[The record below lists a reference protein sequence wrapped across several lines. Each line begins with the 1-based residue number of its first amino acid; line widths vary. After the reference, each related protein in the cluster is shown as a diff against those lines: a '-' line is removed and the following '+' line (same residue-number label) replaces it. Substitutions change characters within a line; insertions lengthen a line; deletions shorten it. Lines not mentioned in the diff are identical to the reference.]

1 MGKGKKAKKIKCKFC
16 STPIQVSGNLNT
28 PNQQF
33 IVCVP
38 LSSLILPIG
47 KVRLL
52 INYFYALSK
61 ERKVLSRWNLG
72 SKETFKG
79 TLI

>member
-1 MGKGKKAKKIKCKFC
+1 M
-16 STPIQVSGNLNT
+16 
-28 PNQQF
+28 
-33 IVCVP
+33 CVP

-61 ERKVLSRWNLG
+61 ERKVASQWNLG
-72 SKETFKG
+72 RNDGMVEESPLDPPKETFKG

>member
-1 MGKGKKAKKIKCKFC
+1 MGTHNMGKGKKAKKTKCKFS

-38 LSSLILPIG
+38 LSSLILPI
-47 KVRLL
+47 
-52 INYFYALSK
+52 
-61 ERKVLSRWNLG
+61 
-72 SKETFKG
+72 
-79 TLI
+79 